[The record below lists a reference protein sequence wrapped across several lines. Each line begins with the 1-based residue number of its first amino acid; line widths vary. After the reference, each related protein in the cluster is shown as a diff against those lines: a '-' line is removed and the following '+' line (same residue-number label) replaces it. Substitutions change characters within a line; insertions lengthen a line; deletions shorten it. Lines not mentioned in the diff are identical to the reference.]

1 MIVFHF
7 QKAIK
12 LTSGHILF
20 ITERNISDFL
30 TYNIIAIIETKP
42 VSQKCYINF
51 KVELYLNT
59 NC

>member
-12 LTSGHILF
+12 LTPGRILF

-30 TYNIIAIIETKP
+30 TYNIIIIETKP

-51 KVELYLNT
+51 KVQLYLNT
-59 NC
+59 YC